1 MVAIMTSLQKIVM
14 KQLYSERERHFFSC
28 TLNHLAEFSGEHV
41 VDIESWMVTAFE
53 VEFGPEIGSGGL

>member
-1 MVAIMTSLQKIVM
+1 MMTSLRKFITHR
-14 KQLYSERERHFFSC
+14 LGGEREHRFVSS

-41 VDIESWMVTAFE
+41 VDIESWMVTAFD